1 MTLAINV
8 ILGLSPQ
15 LQALI
20 DQVKAEEIRS
30 VPSKG
35 NCTYYRLE
43 ITAIQAYVFMT
54 CHPRNGAQPRDV
66 DEADCC

>member
-35 NCTYYRLE
+35 R
-43 ITAIQAYVFMT
+43 VM
-54 CHPRNGAQPRDV
+54 
-66 DEADCC
+66 

>member
-20 DQVKAEEIRS
+20 DQVKAM
-30 VPSKG
+30 
-35 NCTYYRLE
+35 C
-43 ITAIQAYVFMT
+43 VF
-54 CHPRNGAQPRDV
+54 Q
-66 DEADCC
+66 

>member
-8 ILGLSPQ
+8 IFGLPPQ
-15 LQALI
+15 MRALI

-35 NCTYYRLE
+35 R
-43 ITAIQAYVFMT
+43 FM
-54 CHPRNGAQPRDV
+54 
-66 DEADCC
+66 

>member
-1 MTLAINV
+1 MTLAKNV

-20 DQVKAEEIRS
+20 EQVKAEEIRS

-35 NCTYYRLE
+35 R
-43 ITAIQAYVFMT
+43 VM
-54 CHPRNGAQPRDV
+54 
-66 DEADCC
+66 

>member
-20 DQVKAEEIRS
+20 DQVKAMEIRS

-35 NCTYYRLE
+35 R
-43 ITAIQAYVFMT
+43 VM
-54 CHPRNGAQPRDV
+54 
-66 DEADCC
+66 

>member
-8 ILGLSPQ
+8 ILGLLPQ

-30 VPSKG
+30 APSTG
-35 NCTYYRLE
+35 R
-43 ITAIQAYVFMT
+43 VM
-54 CHPRNGAQPRDV
+54 
-66 DEADCC
+66 

>member
-1 MTLAINV
+1 MTLAINA
-8 ILGLSPQ
+8 ILGISPQ

-35 NCTYYRLE
+35 R
-43 ITAIQAYVFMT
+43 VM
-54 CHPRNGAQPRDV
+54 
-66 DEADCC
+66 